1 MTIIQWLLVDVLV
14 TKTNTDKQ
22 AYKENVQGMN
32 KYECINIR
40 IITNEDV
47 FLMLRGKRL
56 FCKTETDSCQEEL
69 CINSH
74 RQGN

>member
-1 MTIIQWLLVDVLV
+1 MDMLVA
-14 TKTNTDKQ
+14 KMNTDKQ
-22 AYKENVQGMN
+22 ADKENVQGMN

-40 IITNEDV
+40 TKTNEDV

-56 FCKTETDSCQEEL
+56 FCITETDSCPEEL

-74 RQGN
+74 QQGN

>member
-14 TKTNTDKQ
+14 AKTNTDKQ

-32 KYECINIR
+32 KYECINLR

-47 FLMLRGKRL
+47 F
-56 FCKTETDSCQEEL
+56 
-69 CINSH
+69 
-74 RQGN
+74 

>member
-14 TKTNTDKQ
+14 ARTNTDKQ
-22 AYKENVQGMN
+22 AYKGNVQGMN

-56 FCKTETDSCQEEL
+56 FCIKETDSCQEEL